1 MIEFKRKHVMNVI
14 INHVCFHHT
23 IKIKTK
29 IIL

>member
-14 INHVCFHHT
+14 IKHVWFYHT
-23 IKIKTK
+23 IKIK